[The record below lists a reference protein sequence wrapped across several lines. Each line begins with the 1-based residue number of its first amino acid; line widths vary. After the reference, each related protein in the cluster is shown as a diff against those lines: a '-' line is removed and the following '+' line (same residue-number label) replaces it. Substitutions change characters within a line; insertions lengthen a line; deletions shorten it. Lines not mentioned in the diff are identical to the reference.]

1 MSIVMND
8 IFYDRKVFRRGYNC
22 ASL

>member
-8 IFYDRKVFRRGYNC
+8 IFYDHN
-22 ASL
+22 SISSQL